1 MTQQKDNMAQQEDTI
16 EIIYDSDDM
25 YDNIPDL
32 IPINEMPI
40 INDEIINNIYD
51 IQIRYNNNI
60 THTINNYIEMYGYL
74 LYNNIQGTDYSDI
87 YEAMNN
93 ISHNPLYNNILQ
105 GTDYSDIYEAM
116 NNISHT
122 PMNTLTNIQYTS
134 IMEYLEAFH

>member
-1 MTQQKDNMAQQEDTI
+1 MAQQKDNMAQQEDTI

-32 IPINEMPI
+32 IPNNEMPI
-40 INDEIINNIYD
+40 INAEIINNIYD

-74 LYNNIQGTDYSDI
+74 LYNNIPQGTDYSDI

-93 ISHNPLYNNILQ
+93 ISLY
-105 GTDYSDIYEAM
+105 S
-116 NNISHT
+116 S
-122 PMNTLTNIQYTS
+122 MNTLTNVQYTS